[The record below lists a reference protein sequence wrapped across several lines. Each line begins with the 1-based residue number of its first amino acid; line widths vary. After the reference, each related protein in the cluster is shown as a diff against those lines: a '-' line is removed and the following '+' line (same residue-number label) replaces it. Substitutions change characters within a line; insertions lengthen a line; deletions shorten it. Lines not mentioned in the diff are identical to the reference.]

1 MRIEPVRQLPLPET
15 IQRQIKAAIVAGQ
28 FVPGQMLRQEELA
41 QRLGASRAP
50 LREALSRLEAEG
62 LVVLLPRRGYAVM
75 SLDRDEIAEL
85 FDLRIVLEE
94 RLARLAAERRSAADI
109 ARLKGISAQMAALSP
124 QTNPDIVAD
133 WYDQNTEFHSALV
146 EPAGLRHFTRLY
158 NTVRENLEPYI
169 RVEMQLT
176 GGFEQAQD
184 EHDQIIAA
192 FVGRDADTLGC
203 LVCEHARHTKE
214 RLLAGLD
221 RQAQDV
227 AS

>member
-15 IQRQIKAAIVAGQ
+15 IQRQIKAAIVTGE
-28 FVPGQMLRQEELA
+28 FVPWQMLRQEELA

-94 RLARLAAERRSAADI
+94 RLARLAVERRSAEDVE
-109 ARLKGISAQMAALSP
+109 RLRAISGAMSALSP
-124 QTNPDIVAD
+124 QTNPDIVAL
-133 WYDQNTEFHSALV
+133 WYDQNTEFHAALV
-146 EPAGLRHFTRLY
+146 EPANLRHFTRLY

-184 EHDQIIAA
+184 EHDQIVAA
-192 FVGRDADTLGC
+192 FAARDADTLGR
-203 LVCEHARHTKE
+203 LISEHASHTKE
-214 RLLAGLD
+214 RLLAGLAH
-221 RQAQDV
+221 QV
-227 AS
+227 EEP

>member
-15 IQRQIKAAIVAGQ
+15 IQRQIKAAIVTGE

-94 RLARLAAERRSAADI
+94 RLARLAVERRSAEDVE
-109 ARLKGISAQMAALSP
+109 RLRAISGAMSALSP
-124 QTNPDIVAD
+124 QTNPDIVAL
-133 WYDQNTEFHSALV
+133 WYDQNTEFHAALV
-146 EPAGLRHFTRLY
+146 EPANLRHFTRLY

-184 EHDQIIAA
+184 EHDQIVAA
-192 FVGRDADTLGC
+192 FAARDADTLGR
-203 LVCEHARHTKE
+203 LISEHASHTKE
-214 RLLAGLD
+214 RLLAGLAH
-221 RQAQDV
+221 QV
-227 AS
+227 EEP

>member
-15 IQRQIKAAIVAGQ
+15 IQRQIKAAIVTGELI
-28 FVPGQMLRQEELA
+28 PGQMLRQEELA

-94 RLARLAAERRSAADI
+94 RLARLAAECRSEADVV
-109 ARLKGISAQMAALSP
+109 RLKGISAAMTALSP
-124 QTNPDIVAD
+124 QTNPDIVAQ
-133 WYDQNTEFHSALV
+133 WYDQNTEFHAALV
-146 EPAGLRHFTRLY
+146 EPANLRHFTRLY
-158 NTVRENLEPYI
+158 STVRENLDPYI

-176 GGFEQAQD
+176 GGFEQAQE

-192 FVGRDADTLGC
+192 FVAKDADTLGH
-203 LVCEHARHTKE
+203 LISEHARHTKD
-214 RLLAGLD
+214 RLLSGLA
-221 RQAQDV
+221 RQAEVQ
-227 AS
+227 